1 MSPTPSFWSLK
12 PRWCQPWS
20 IVATGV
26 ALVGGSWWWPHRW
39 WLTVPLAMTVLLWWG
54 LFLVLAPRAYRQ
66 SLAGSVD
73 PADSSSGAV
82 SGQAAGPHPQP

>member
-26 ALVGGSWWWPHRW
+26 ALIGGSWWWPHRW
-39 WLTVPLAMTVLLWWG
+39 WLTLPLSALVLLWWWV
-54 LFLVLAPRAYRQ
+54 FLVLAPLAYRE
-66 SLAGSVD
+66 SVATVSAVADGSPASTG
-73 PADSSSGAV
+73 PADGS
-82 SGQAAGPHPQP
+82 PPLP